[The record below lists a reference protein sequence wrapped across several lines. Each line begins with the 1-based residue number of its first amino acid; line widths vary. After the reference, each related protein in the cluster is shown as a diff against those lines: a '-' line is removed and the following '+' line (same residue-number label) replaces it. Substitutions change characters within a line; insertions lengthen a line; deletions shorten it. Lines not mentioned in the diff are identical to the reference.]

1 MWTKS
6 RAIGIPPTSPFE
18 PQEYPGTIRPYPFPV
33 PSSSAGNNRN
43 NGQFLNVPSSPG
55 TYFAGAQAASRHA
68 ARGPSMSSVLAPP
81 ASYGIGF
88 GSQVPSTAPNSP
100 FTSSDA
106 ALFPFGATVICTFI
120 TSLPDELSIRVGET
134 IRVLAEYDDGWALS
148 LNARGEQG
156 MVPLQCLDRGVGG
169 GRSFDGDADMNGMK
183 RVSSL
188 HALRR

>member
-1 MWTKS
+1 
-6 RAIGIPPTSPFE
+6 
-18 PQEYPGTIRPYPFPV
+18 
-33 PSSSAGNNRN
+33 
-43 NGQFLNVPSSPG
+43 
-55 TYFAGAQAASRHA
+55 
-68 ARGPSMSSVLAPP
+68 MSSVLAPP
-81 ASYGIGF
+81 ASYGTGF
-88 GSQVPSTAPNSP
+88 GSQIPSTTTANTP

-106 ALFPFGATVICTFI
+106 ALFPFGATVIYTFI

-169 GRSFDGDADMNGMK
+169 RRSFDGDADVDGMR

-188 HALRR
+188 NVFRR